1 MPDQINVCGI
11 RALGVIGVLAE
22 ENKRVQSFEVD
33 LIIEADLSGAGATD
47 DLNQTVHYGDAT
59 DRVVAVITNERHE
72 LIERVAQRIADE
84 VLAMDRVDAVDVTI
98 RKLRPP
104 VPHHVEHT
112 SVRIRRTTG

>member
-47 DLNQTVHYGDAT
+47 DLNQTVH
-59 DRVVAVITNERHE
+59 
-72 LIERVAQRIADE
+72 
-84 VLAMDRVDAVDVTI
+84 
-98 RKLRPP
+98 
-104 VPHHVEHT
+104 
-112 SVRIRRTTG
+112 